1 MKNIKKVLDLVD
13 NVRDQIVP
21 CFLGEPGISKTQ
33 QIYQWAEAHD
43 RNVVEIIASQILPNE
58 VSGITMPDAET
69 KSMEIFDHARL
80 SSLKDGDIL
89 FFDELLQAAPT
100 TLAACLTL
108 IQERRLMSGKKLP
121 DIMIVAAANPT
132 ANFCR
137 FEGSIAQRFLW
148 IYTQF
153 DEDMWW
159 EWYCKTY
166 GIDANARIRFI
177 CPALSPQGND
187 RTSMQQVLKF
197 NQMTPRTICKLTD
210 MWIANDY
217 DPFVLSLIE
226 SNFLDSLASR
236 LVKGLKG
243 LRDYKCNK
251 VMDAKCLETV
261 KSLAL
266 KMISSECGHEP
277 ITYLTTDSNGEVLR
291 HFFTRDDIDKCNSIE
306 DIKNIFEN
314 LHIDWNALLEQAKEM
329 EL

>member
-58 VSGITMPDAET
+58 VSGITMPDTET

-153 DEDMWW
+153 DEDIWW
-159 EWYCKTY
+159 EWYCETY

-177 CPALSPQGND
+177 CLALSPQGND

-226 SNFLDSLASR
+226 SNFLDSVASR

-243 LRDYKCNK
+243 LRDYKCNE

-291 HFFTRDDIDKCNSIE
+291 HFFARDDIDKCNSIE